1 MTDKEREQYISHRI
15 NSAKTTFKAAKSL
28 IDNGFYNSAV
38 NRLYYSIF
46 YAVNALLVKNKITA
60 RTHSGIK
67 QQFSLH
73 FIKNNKMDTKYGEL
87 LARLFFLRQKADYDN
102 IFEITDEDVVSL
114 LIPVKNMINE
124 IEKLITN

>member
-15 NSAKTTFKAAKSL
+15 NSAKTTFEAARSL

-102 IFEITDEDVVSL
+102 IFEITDEDVISL
-114 LIPVKNMINE
+114 LVPVKNMINE